1 MKKGDTVEL
10 LVNYGLHYED
20 IRERKGYG
28 LKNQREGL
36 GGDAEDKAARMQRN
50 FHEREQAEQD
60 IVDIGFIEVRKLD
73 SPNYGALD
81 DSKSGL
87 SFLLV
92 SLSIVFVNDSCT

>member
-50 FHEREQAEQD
+50 FHEREQAEHD
-60 IVDIGFIEVRKLD
+60 IEDLGFIEVRKQD
-73 SPNYGALD
+73 SRN
-81 DSKSGL
+81 
-87 SFLLV
+87 
-92 SLSIVFVNDSCT
+92 